1 LTDKG
6 TGDTMANT
14 IKVKNYMT
22 TNVITIHPGQTIEEI
37 VKIMRDTNHDGFPV
51 VRDEKLVGII
61 TTRDLVLQKRGR
73 KVKDMM
79 VKEVLVTFP
88 EIHLTDAARV
98 MFRKGYSKLPVV
110 DEDKRLIGIIT
121 NTDIIRSHIE
131 RVTPDK
137 VVKLTQSLEKLH
149 AVKTIVRLGRVKISR
164 LLPTQNRVLPDEFHG
179 REYEIKRGLAEPIIV
194 IKSGERMILV
204 DGHHRALAA
213 LKIGIKEIDAYIIVL
228 SRDIELGLEK
238 TARGMGLESVND
250 IEIVE
255 DVDIGIVDIIKG

>member
-1 LTDKG
+1 MG
-6 TGDTMANT
+6 NT
-14 IKVKNYMT
+14 IKVKDYMT

-37 VKIMRDTNHDGFPV
+37 IRIMRDTCHDGFPV
-51 VRDEKLVGII
+51 VREKKLVGII
-61 TTRDLVLQKRGR
+61 TTRDLILR
-73 KVKDMM
+73 KKGTKVRDMM

-88 EIHLTDAARV
+88 ETRLTDAARV

-110 DEDKRLIGIIT
+110 DKDRRLVGIIT

-137 VVKLTQSLEKLH
+137 VMKLTQSLEKLH
-149 AVKTIVRLGRVKISR
+149 AVRTIVRLGRVKISK
-164 LLPTQNRVLPDEFHG
+164 LLPTQNRVLPDEFYG

-213 LKIGIKEIDAYIIVL
+213 LKIGIEDIDAYIIVL

-238 TARGMGLESVND
+238 TAKSMGLKSIYD
-250 IEIVE
+250 IEIVK
-255 DVDIGIVDIIKG
+255 DVDIGIVDIIRGEDDG